1 MLTLILFTVY
11 LDKGGS
17 YKLTKLYEVNYITNE
32 SVIFWNKCLGNLKD
46 HINSISYK
54 LHKLLQNDIFL

>member
-11 LDKGGS
+11 LDEGGS

-32 SVIFWNKCLGNLKD
+32 SVIFWKCLGNLKD